1 MSSRVGLSL
10 AVARR
15 SAASACTPSLQ
26 AAALRTP
33 LKSKYSTLQGT
44 PLPLSRAGVEWAAA
58 PSAEDAGGGGGRAV
72 LRALAAADAAAVDE
86 LQRGRRSTRR
96 RGCAAAGAGRAGDAP
111 RRGARRNVPAD
122 AAGVPGWHHHNH
134 TTCADRFTLL
144 LAADM
149 DVASRDPEH
158 GRWRFC
164 SAAARCASGDG
175 GFHLE
180 WIDEVPLTSAL
191 NAGGCGME
199 LSELVWCAAARVLE
213 RTAALRAAR
222 TAQPPPPP
230 PLTATAATASTA
242 TTATASTASTAAA
255 TALRYDGALLACDDR
270 TGVLY
275 EIRGGVPIPA
285 HILSDGDGRQ
295 VGSTFKCEWAAVR
308 HGLLYVGGV
317 GMEWAGEGS
326 AHDRPQWV
334 MTLDGGGQPEHYNWT
349 ASYEAL
355 RDAAG
360 CSRPGYLWHEA
371 AVWHDATERWLF
383 MPRRASAE
391 AWEEEADETRGTNL
405 MLWAEG
411 PARAPPAAAARRR
424 QPRRRR
430 RRRRLRRRRRV
441 GAV

>member
-1 MSSRVGLSL
+1 MVRCGPR
-10 AVARR
+10 AR
-15 SAASACTPSLQ
+15 A
-26 AAALRTP
+26 
-33 LKSKYSTLQGT
+33 
-44 PLPLSRAGVEWAAA
+44 
-58 PSAEDAGGGGGRAV
+58 
-72 LRALAAADAAAVDE
+72 
-86 LQRGRRSTRR
+86 
-96 RGCAAAGAGRAGDAP
+96 
-111 RRGARRNVPAD
+111 
-122 AAGVPGWHHHNH
+122 
-134 TTCADRFTLL
+134 
-144 LAADM
+144 
-149 DVASRDPEH
+149 
-158 GRWRFC
+158 
-164 SAAARCASGDG
+164 
-175 GFHLE
+175 
-180 WIDEVPLTSAL
+180 
-191 NAGGCGME
+191 
-199 LSELVWCAAARVLE
+199 
-213 RTAALRAAR
+213 RTAPDRAAR
-222 TAQPPPPP
+222 RLSPPS
-230 PLTATAATASTA
+230 TTSTIASTA
-242 TTATASTASTAAA
+242 TASTAAA
-255 TALRYDGALLACDDR
+255 TAPRYDGALLACDDR

-334 MTLDGGGQPEHYNWT
+334 MTLDGGGQPAHYNWT

-411 PARAPPAAAARRR
+411 PARAPPAAAARGAASRGGGGGGGGGGFGDGGGGSAPFER
-424 QPRRRR
+424 VTVGHAGAAADPRRGYSSVKVLPGSSHLLVALSTEEVR
-430 RRRRLRRRRRV
+430 
-441 GAV
+441 GAVASFVTVLDINGTVVMAPERIGSVKYEGLELATIDT